1 MAKYVIERRVPG
13 IGASSTEEFQSMA
26 QVSNKALAE
35 MGPGIQWL
43 ESFIVDDMSYCIYIA
58 PDEEAIREHALR
70 SGFPA
75 DRISRIRAILDPSTA
90 EE

>member
-1 MAKYVIERRVPG
+1 MAKYVIERRVSG

-35 MGPGIQWL
+35 MSPGIQWL